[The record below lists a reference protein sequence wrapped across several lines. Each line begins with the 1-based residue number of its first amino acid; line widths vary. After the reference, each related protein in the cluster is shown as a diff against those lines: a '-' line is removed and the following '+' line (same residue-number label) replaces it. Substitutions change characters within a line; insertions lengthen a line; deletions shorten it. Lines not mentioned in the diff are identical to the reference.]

1 MKELLVSLIK
11 PFAQMCY
18 RLANTVSPSVALAI
32 FVGVVV
38 LLALWVMTLKQE
50 KKRPD
55 GTSYPI
61 WRDLRAWAILILTA
75 QIALLMLQLLP
86 LKAKAVN
93 EKTEEPAKN
102 MKVLQDEKA
111 DESRGK

>member
-18 RLANTVSPSVALAI
+18 KLANTVSPSVALGI

-61 WRDLRAWAILILTA
+61 WRDLRAWAILILVA

-86 LKAKAVN
+86 LKAKAVS
-93 EKTEEPAKN
+93 EKTGEPARD
-102 MKVLQDEKA
+102 MKVLHVEKA
-111 DESRGK
+111 AESKGK